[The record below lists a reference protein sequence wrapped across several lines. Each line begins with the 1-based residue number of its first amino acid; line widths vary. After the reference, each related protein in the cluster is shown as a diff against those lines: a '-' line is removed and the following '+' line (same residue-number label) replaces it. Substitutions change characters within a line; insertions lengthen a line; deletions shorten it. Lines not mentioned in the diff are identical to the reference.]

1 MVEQEPDK
9 EPELEE
15 GSAKVTLQDVY
26 AMFYILLRQ
35 SQKLK
40 PGSKMSFPLQVFK
53 TLPKQVKVSFMQKNG
68 KLFAW
73 IPEKPKDRKKKKGLL
88 YLPNDQIITRN

>member
-1 MVEQEPDK
+1 MVEQEPEEK
-9 EPELEE
+9 LELEE
-15 GSAKVTLQDVY
+15 GSAKVTLQDAF

-53 TLPKQVKVSFMQKNG
+53 TLPKQVKVSFMNKNG

-73 IPEKPKDRKKKKGLL
+73 IPETPKGRKKKKGLL
-88 YLPNDQIITRN
+88 YLPNDQIITQN